1 MPRQK
6 LSTFNKIAISVMLA
20 LGVSLVI
27 VSAFYISSFLAILG
41 TAISFWALILLY
53 ITPVKHV
60 PLTLLNA
67 SANANSGNIE
77 RLLAE
82 LDLTEKGVYLPPK
95 NLKNIGSSLIFIP
108 QKAKT
113 PLPTPEET
121 TEKLYFKQ
129 KNGVFI
135 TPPGLAL
142 SQLFEQEYG
151 SSFTKADLKHLQSAL
166 PQLLVENLELSENAE
181 IYLQES
187 TITMEIDG
195 SIFNSICHET
205 DNQPRTH
212 VQVGCLLS
220 SALACVFAKT
230 TGKPITIQNETQN
243 LENKTTTIEYR
254 IEEE

>member
-1 MPRQK
+1 M
-6 LSTFNKIAISVMLA
+6 AISAMLA
-20 LGVSLVI
+20 LGISLVI
-27 VSAFYISSFLAILG
+27 VSVFYISSFLALLG
-41 TAISFWALILLY
+41 TAISFWAVILLY
-53 ITPVKHV
+53 ITPAKHV

-67 SANANSGNIE
+67 STNANSGNIE

-95 NLKNIGSSLIFIP
+95 NLKNIESSLIFIP

-121 TEKLYFKQ
+121 TEKLYSKQ
-129 KNGVFI
+129 KNGVLI

-151 SSFTKADLKHLQSAL
+151 SSFTKAGLKHLQSTL
-166 PQLLVENLELSENAE
+166 PKLLVENLELSENAE
-181 IYLQES
+181 MGFEGN
-187 TITMEIDG
+187 TITVEILG
-195 SIFNSICHET
+195 SVFNSVCHET

-220 SALACVFAKT
+220 SALACIFAKT
-230 TGKPITIQNETQN
+230 TGKPITIQNETQT

>member
-1 MPRQK
+1 
-6 LSTFNKIAISVMLA
+6 MLA

-41 TAISFWALILLY
+41 TAISFWALVLLY
-53 ITPVKHV
+53 ITPAKHV

-67 SANANSGNIE
+67 SANVDSSNIE

-95 NLKNIGSSLIFIP
+95 NLKNIESSLIFIP

-121 TEKLYFKQ
+121 TEKLYSEQ
-129 KNGVFI
+129 KTGVFI

-142 SQLFEQEYG
+142 SQLFEQEHG
-151 SSFTKADLKHLQSAL
+151 SSFTKTDLKHLQSAL

-187 TITMEIDG
+187 TITIEIVG
-195 SIFNSICHET
+195 SILNSICHET

-212 VQVGCLLS
+212 MQVGCLLS

-230 TGKPITIQNETQN
+230 TGKPITIQNETQT